1 MHTIYN
7 VGKKIRE
14 SAKSLIYRVQ
24 LKLKEQEELSC
35 GFLHTRHII
44 TLMLNHSKLDLINL
58 KKIRWHNSGLTR
70 IEPEILRN
78 LNEILIA

>member
-1 MHTIYN
+1 MCRTFGICFEHVICF
-7 VGKKIRE
+7 R
-14 SAKSLIYRVQ
+14 
-24 LKLKEQEELSC
+24 LKLKEQEELARYQDINSDN
-35 GFLHTRHII
+35 LNILTR
-44 TLMLNHSKLDLINL
+44 NHSKLDLINL